1 MLEIVD
7 FSIKHFFEEILKQ
20 NLKKANDIG
29 GELYG
34 SSIVL
39 NSKTQGDFVFYLFFP
54 KEVLDKFRQVFLK
67 NMVLKEDDL
76 CDLSKECANEIIGYA
91 KVKLNDNK
99 DEFKLGV
106 PEYLGRVDFANFKLD
121 EELTYSIDNF
131 NFRIG
136 YKKS

>member
-39 NSKTQGDFVFYLFFP
+39 NSKIQGDFVFYLFFP
-54 KEVLDKFRQVFLK
+54 KEG
-67 NMVLKEDDL
+67 DD
-76 CDLSKECANEIIGYA
+76 I
-91 KVKLNDNK
+91 
-99 DEFKLGV
+99 F
-106 PEYLGRVDFANFKLD
+106 
-121 EELTYSIDNF
+121 
-131 NFRIG
+131 
-136 YKKS
+136 